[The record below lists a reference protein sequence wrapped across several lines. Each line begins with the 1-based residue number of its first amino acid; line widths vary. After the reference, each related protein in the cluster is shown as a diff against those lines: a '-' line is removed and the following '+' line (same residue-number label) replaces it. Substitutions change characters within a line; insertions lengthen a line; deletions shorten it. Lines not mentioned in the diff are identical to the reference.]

1 MIIEAGG
8 SKNFLYN
15 IPVILPFLQKTQLD
29 WSYQTVPQQFSCL
42 SLNNNQSNWPRGKI
56 YGGTDSLNNMIY
68 HRGNENDFVG
78 WFENDDYNSTI
89 LPYFEKSAKY
99 IGASN
104 LPHKTKFCD
113 SFIEST
119 KEFGETEFHQPKIT
133 QKNGQRWSIAHHNY
147 INQRKGHEYL
157 LNTKVIKIIFDKNK
171 KRAIGLDY
179 LTPSKEIKTVY
190 GKNIILS
197 AGVIETPK
205 LLMLS
210 GIGPKEHLSELKI
223 PLIKNLPV
231 GLNLQ
236 DHVSTGMDLILLNE
250 TLSMS
255 PIEILTPTNLYNYL
269 INEESPLMF
278 PGCEV
283 IGFLKS
289 IRNLT
294 SPDIQFMVLP
304 TGVAADKG
312 VHVKNILNLKE
323 ESFNEYFKPLFD
335 KTSISVLSI
344 LLHPKSH
351 GFVKLKSNN
360 HEDKPLINPEYLKD
374 PDDVKTI
381 TKGLKFIKQLL
392 DTSETLK
399 KFGAEI
405 NPKAFPG
412 CENYKIFSDD
422 YWECYIR
429 HFTLTVYHPI
439 GTCKMGDENDS
450 TTVVSKQFKVH
461 GIENLFVCDGSV
473 LPNLSSGNPN
483 AVISMLG
490 FKFLSFL

>member
-1 MIIEAGG
+1 MDYI
-8 SKNFLYN
+8 S
-15 IPVILPFLQKTQLD
+15 
-29 WSYQTVPQQFSCL
+29 S
-42 SLNNNQSNWPRGKI
+42 SN
-56 YGGTDSLNNMIY
+56 
-68 HRGNENDFVG
+68 
-78 WFENDDYNSTI
+78 
-89 LPYFEKSAKY
+89 
-99 IGASN
+99 
-104 LPHKTKFCD
+104 
-113 SFIEST
+113 
-119 KEFGETEFHQPKIT
+119 
-133 QKNGQRWSIAHHNY
+133 
-147 INQRKGHEYL
+147 
-157 LNTKVIKIIFDKNK
+157 
-171 KRAIGLDY
+171 
-179 LTPSKEIKTVY
+179 KEIKRVY

-210 GIGPKEHLSELKI
+210 GIGPEKHLKKLEI

-255 PIEILTPTNLYNYL
+255 PLDILTPKNLFNYL
-269 INEESPLMF
+269 INKKSPLTF

-289 IRNLT
+289 KPNLKT
-294 SPDIQFMVLP
+294 PDLQFMILP
-304 TGVAADKG
+304 AGVSTDG
-312 VHVKNILNLKE
+312 GIHVKNLLNIKE
-323 ESFNEYFKPLFD
+323 KTFNEYFKPLIG
-335 KTSISVLSI
+335 KTSISILSI

-351 GFVKLKSNN
+351 GFVELKSKN
-360 HEDKPLINPEYLKD
+360 HEDLPIINPEYLKNSED
-374 PDDVKTI
+374 LKTI
-381 TKGLKFIKQLL
+381 TKGLKFIKQLIES
-392 DTSETLK
+392 SEILK

-412 CENYKIFSDD
+412 CENLKIFSDV

-450 TTVVSKQFKVH
+450 TAVVSKQFKVH
-461 GIENLFVCDGSV
+461 GIENLYVCDGSI

>member
-1 MIIEAGG
+1 MVWRWE
-8 SKNFLYN
+8 SNLR
-15 IPVILPFLQKTQLD
+15 LQINDSAIFWVSEFPNKIRFKLKKK
-29 WSYQTVPQQFSCL
+29 
-42 SLNNNQSNWPRGKI
+42 SLNR
-56 YGGTDSLNNMIY
+56 
-68 HRGNENDFVG
+68 
-78 WFENDDYNSTI
+78 
-89 LPYFEKSAKY
+89 KSEKY
-99 IGASN
+99 IGTADLSY
-104 LPHKTKFCD
+104 KTKFSD
-113 SFIEST
+113 DFIKST
-119 KEFGETEFHQPKIT
+119 KEIGEEEFYIPKVT
-133 QKNGQRWSIAHHNY
+133 QQNGQRWSIAHHNSY
-147 INQRKGHEYL
+147 NQRKGHELL

-179 LTPSKEIKTVY
+179 ITSNKEIKTVY

-210 GIGPKEHLSELKI
+210 GIGPEEHLKKLEI

-231 GLNLQ
+231 GLSLQ
-236 DHVSTGMDLILLNE
+236 DHISTGMDLILLNE

-255 PIEILTPTNLYNYL
+255 PLDVLTPTNLFNYL
-269 INEESPLMF
+269 INKKSPLMF

-289 IRNLT
+289 EKRLK
-294 SPDIQFMVLP
+294 SPDLQLMILP
-304 TGVAADKG
+304 AGVSTDGG
-312 VHVKNILNLKE
+312 VHVKNILNIKE
-323 ESFNEYFKPLFD
+323 QTFNEYFKPLIG
-335 KTSISVLSI
+335 KTSISILSI

-351 GFVKLKSNN
+351 GFIQLQSKN
-360 HEDKPLINPEYLKD
+360 HEDHPIINPEYLKNPED
-374 PDDVKTI
+374 LKTI
-381 TKGLKFIKQLL
+381 TKGLKFIKQLVE
-392 DTSETLK
+392 TSEILK

-439 GTCKMGDENDS
+439 GTCKMGDEQDS
-450 TTVVSKQFKVH
+450 TAVVSKQFKVH
-461 GIENLFVCDGSV
+461 GIENLFICDGSV
-473 LPNLSSGNPN
+473 LPNLCSGNPN